1 MLNFRL
7 GLGNLKKLLL
17 ICCPGVYLYI
27 LNLEQH
33 HRSQSNNYLIVQIFK
48 NSHLKDFSVEECFGQ
63 LVNDINSLITNGIDI
78 SLGKSYPVRFAQYRS
93 ILIRAWFLL
102 HNIIGNFYKS
112 ETLWLEISLH
122 FEVLS
127 LSLIY

>member
-1 MLNFRL
+1 MVISTLSIVFPNKNCKYYTINSHSYVKFQTWVSLNVYL
-7 GLGNLKKLLL
+7 SNLKKLLL
-17 ICCPGVYLYI
+17 TCCPGVYLYI

-93 ILIRAWFLL
+93 ILIRA
-102 HNIIGNFYKS
+102 
-112 ETLWLEISLH
+112 
-122 FEVLS
+122 
-127 LSLIY
+127 